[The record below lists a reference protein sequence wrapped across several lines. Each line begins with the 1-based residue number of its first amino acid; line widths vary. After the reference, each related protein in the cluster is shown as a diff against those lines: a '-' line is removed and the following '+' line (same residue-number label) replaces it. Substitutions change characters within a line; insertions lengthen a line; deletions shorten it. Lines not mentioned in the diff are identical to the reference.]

1 MKSYLSGL
9 TTVLTIL
16 VLPLFFVRLLLVP
29 AFPAIEYRMP
39 GFPADNYGFSDEQ
52 RVHWA
57 TYGIEYLLNDAGP
70 QFLGDLRFEDGSPVF
85 SEAEVSHMLDVK
97 IVVAAT
103 LRVFRISLVLLVS
116 LGLFA
121 WWRSE
126 VDSFRLGISRGGWI
140 LLILL
145 LTLGLLAATS
155 FWQFFSAFHAIF
167 FEGDSWLFALSDTL
181 IRLYPIRFWQDV
193 ILYILGGSALAGGL
207 LGWFLGKRPR
217 AATSSQKR
225 G

>member
-9 TTVLTIL
+9 TTVLTII
-16 VLPLFFVRLLLVP
+16 VIPLFFVSLLLIP
-29 AFPAIEYRMP
+29 SFAALEYRMP
-39 GFPADNYGFSDEQ
+39 GFPVDSYGFSYEE
-52 RVHWA
+52 RVKWA
-57 TYGIEYLLNDAGP
+57 TYGIEYLTNDAGP
-70 QFLGDLRFEDGSPVF
+70 EFLGDLRFENGSPVF
-85 SEAEVSHMLDVK
+85 SEPEVSHMLDVK
-97 IVVAAT
+97 NVVAAT
-103 LRVFRISLVLLVS
+103 LTVSRIALILLVS
-116 LGLFA
+116 LGLLA
-121 WWRSE
+121 WRRNW

-167 FEGDSWLFALSDTL
+167 FKGDTWLFAFSDTL

-193 ILYILGGSALAGGL
+193 ILYILGGSALTGAL
-207 LGWFLGKRPR
+207 LGWFLGKRSGSVT
-217 AATSSQKR
+217 TSQNQ

>member
-9 TTVLTIL
+9 TTILTIL

-52 RVHWA
+52 RVRWA